1 VTRASSDLHVAQG
14 STWRQLAPAL
24 SMLLGAGAAGTH
36 GDSRIP
42 DGLDD
47 ERCVVVATSGSSGTP
62 KRVRLPASALRDS
75 GEATAEVLGGHG
87 RWVLALPTHHVAGL
101 QVVAR
106 SVLAGTEPVPLAP
119 GAPFT
124 AEAFATA
131 VSRAG
136 DAPRTYAS
144 LVPTQLHRL
153 LQDDEGTAALA
164 SLDAVLLG
172 AAAVDPRL
180 LARARDAGARVVTT
194 YGMSETAGG
203 CVYDGVPLPG
213 VQVRIDPADQRI
225 HLSGPVLAQG
235 YAGAP
240 ELTEAAFRVHEGR
253 RWFVTGDRGAWRDGR
268 LHVLGRV
275 DDVVVTGGH
284 KVEPAVVEAA
294 LRALPEIT
302 DAVVVGVPDEEWG
315 QVVAA
320 LVVPAHPG
328 AAGDL
333 VRLRAALA
341 ATLPPHALPRQVV
354 RRDAIPLLPSGKPDP
369 ARVRALLGAAAPPR
383 ASGRR

>member
-1 VTRASSDLHVAQG
+1 VTRASSDLHVAEG
-14 STWRQLAPAL
+14 STWQQLAPAL
-24 SMLLGAGAAGTH
+24 SALLGASGARAH
-36 GDSRIP
+36 GDSRVQ
-42 DGLDD
+42 DDLDD
-47 ERCVVVATSGSSGTP
+47 DRCVVVATSGSSGTP
-62 KRVRLPASALRDS
+62 KRVRLPASALRAS
-75 GEATAEVLGGHG
+75 GGATADVLGGHG

-119 GAPFT
+119 GPFT
-124 AEAFATA
+124 AEAFAAA

-153 LQDDEGTAALA
+153 LRDDEGTAALA
-164 SLDAVLLG
+164 ALDAVLLG
-172 AAAVDPRL
+172 GAAADPTL
-180 LARARDAGARVVTT
+180 LARARTAGARVVTT

-213 VQVRIDPADQRI
+213 VEARVDPADQRI
-225 HLSGPVLAQG
+225 HLAGPVLAQG
-235 YAGAP
+235 YADAP
-240 ELTEAAFRVHEGR
+240 DLTEAAFQVHEGR
-253 RWFVTGDRGAWRDGR
+253 RWFRTGDRGAWRDGR

-284 KVEPAVVEAA
+284 KVEPADVEAA
-294 LRALPEIT
+294 LRALPEIA

-320 LVVPAHPG
+320 LVVTAHPG
-328 AAGDL
+328 AADDL

-341 ATLPPHALPRQVV
+341 PTLPPHALPRQVV
-354 RRDAIPLLPSGKPDP
+354 QRDAIPLLPSGKPDP
-369 ARVRALLGAAAPPR
+369 ARVRALLGAAAAPR
-383 ASGRR
+383 ASGHP